1 MLWIRHGQFSSACF
15 PVLETLAN
23 DLSGFIATN
32 VVSITDGQLNLDT
45 NLTGF
50 GIFPAISLDRSVS
63 RIGMRSADFS
73 SRIVSFRIYA
83 LINEYK
89 QECQNLVKTSMF
101 QVRKLRWE
109 RVQFLFQQRAC
120 VYHFFSWLA
129 LYFTLIGCFDEISWK
144 NLRLSEFL
152 IANFDCLTIIGRI
165 WECAISCAFLILFAI
180 FWNFTNV
187 MSTVDFGLL
196 Y

>member
-1 MLWIRHGQFSSACF
+1 M
-15 PVLETLAN
+15 
-23 DLSGFIATN
+23 
-32 VVSITDGQLNLDT
+32 VSITDGQLNLDT

-89 QECQNLVKTSMF
+89 QECQNLVKSPMYAI
-101 QVRKLRWE
+101 RKLRWE
-109 RVQFLFQQRAC
+109 RVQFLFQQRSC
-120 VYHFFSWLA
+120 VCHFFSWLA
-129 LYFTLIGCFDEISWK
+129 LYFVLIGCLDQFSWK

-152 IANFDCLTIIGRI
+152 IASFDCLNVIGRI
-165 WECAISCAFLILFAI
+165 WKRAISGTFLIFSEI
-180 FWNFTNV
+180 FWYFTNV
-187 MSTVDFGLL
+187 LSTRNHWLL

>member
-1 MLWIRHGQFSSACF
+1 M
-15 PVLETLAN
+15 
-23 DLSGFIATN
+23 
-32 VVSITDGQLNLDT
+32 VSITDGQLNLDT

-73 SRIVSFRIYA
+73 SRVISFRIYA

-89 QECQNLVKTSMF
+89 QECQNLVKSPMYAI
-101 QVRKLRWE
+101 RKLRWE
-109 RVQFLFQQRAC
+109 RVQFLFQQRSC
-120 VYHFFSWLA
+120 VYHFFSLLA
-129 LYFTLIGCFDEISWK
+129 LHFVLVLCFGKIFWK

-152 IANFDCLTIIGRI
+152 IASFDCLCIIGRI
-165 WECAISCAFLILFAI
+165 WERAISATFLILNEI
-180 FWNFTNV
+180 FWHFTNFL
-187 MSTVDFGLL
+187 STRNHRLL